1 MLGKNWFE
9 ILDKLYN
16 WVRLRRNIV
25 IALSVIFLISAG
37 VFSVKA
43 LAVNNESSLEDDMT
57 EAFFTY
63 FDGQKIGL
71 VKDKGDIEKVL
82 EGIKRGFESLYNME
96 VTLENDIDFERVYV
110 DEQYLSDPEVL
121 KPTMSNVSPRV
132 NACHSG

>member
-57 EAFFTY
+57 EAFLHISMA
-63 FDGQKIGL
+63 K
-71 VKDKGDIEKVL
+71 K
-82 EGIKRGFESLYNME
+82 
-96 VTLENDIDFERVYV
+96 
-110 DEQYLSDPEVL
+110 
-121 KPTMSNVSPRV
+121 
-132 NACHSG
+132 

>member
-43 LAVNNESSLEDDMT
+43 LAVIMNH
-57 EAFFTY
+57 
-63 FDGQKIGL
+63 
-71 VKDKGDIEKVL
+71 
-82 EGIKRGFESLYNME
+82 
-96 VTLENDIDFERVYV
+96 
-110 DEQYLSDPEVL
+110 P
-121 KPTMSNVSPRV
+121 
-132 NACHSG
+132 